1 MLRPS
6 TASLLPCL
14 SAALYLFL
22 APSLPA
28 HEAAQQMAETA
39 NAFLTSLP
47 EAPKAK
53 AQFPFTD
60 EERINWHFIPR
71 ERKGLSIKEMSQE
84 QRLLAHALLNTGL
97 SYRGYIKAVTIMSLE
112 EILYA
117 IEGAGDESK
126 REAARLK
133 RDPERYFF
141 SIFGVPGMTGIWGW
155 RVEGHHLS
163 LNFTIKDG
171 QLMRATPSFF
181 GSNPGEVRIGARN
194 GLRVLGQEEDL
205 GRKLVQSFS
214 DAQFK
219 KALVNETAPK
229 EMLTEAKKAVTPL
242 TPNGISDEELSVDQ
256 KKALHLIIREFLFR
270 IRPDIAEES
279 WQEILSSGPVHF
291 AWAGGRESKQP
302 HYYSVQGKTFLLEYD
317 NTQNDANHVH
327 TVWRDFDSDFGID
340 LLGEHLKVKH

>member
-1 MLRPS
+1 MFRS
-6 TASLLPCL
+6 TSIALLPCL
-14 SAALYLFL
+14 TAACCLFL
-22 APSLPA
+22 SHALPA
-28 HEAAQQMAETA
+28 HEAAQQMVDTA

-47 EAPKAK
+47 DESKAK
-53 AQFPFTD
+53 AQFALTD
-60 EERINWHFIPR
+60 EERLNWHFIPR
-71 ERKGLSIKEMSQE
+71 ERKGLPIKEMSQD

-97 SYRGYIKAVTIMSLE
+97 SYRGYIKASTIMSLE
-112 EILYA
+112 EVLYT
-117 IEGAGDESK
+117 IEGAGDEPK

-141 SIFGVPGMTGIWGW
+141 SIFGEPSMTGTWGW

-181 GSNPGEVRIGARN
+181 GSNPGEVRVGNRS

-205 GRKLVQSFS
+205 GRKLVKSL
-214 DAQFK
+214 DEAQLK
-219 KALVNETAPK
+219 KALINETAPK
-229 EMLTEAKKAVTPL
+229 EMLTEAKRTVTPL
-242 TPNGISDEELSVDQ
+242 TPDGISDADLNSEQ
-256 KKALHLIIREFLFR
+256 KTMLQQIIREFLFR

-291 AWAGGRESKQP
+291 AWAGGREPKQP

-327 TVWRDFDSDFGID
+327 TVWRDFDSDFGAD
-340 LLGEHLKVKH
+340 LLGEHVKASH